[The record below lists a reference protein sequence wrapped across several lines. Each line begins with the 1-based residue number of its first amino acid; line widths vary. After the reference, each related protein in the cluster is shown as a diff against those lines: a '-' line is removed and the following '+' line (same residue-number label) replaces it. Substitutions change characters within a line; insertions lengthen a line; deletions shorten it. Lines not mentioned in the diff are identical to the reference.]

1 MKLEIILPSKGSHN
15 SKKKKKRQMSYS
27 YLWAL
32 YLSVRLSKIKG
43 TFQGSMTSL

>member
-15 SKKKKKRQMSYS
+15 SKKKKRQMSYS